1 MRRFFNTSS
10 AVGAAF
16 LVAIALAT
24 TAQFGHAAA
33 VIWDDDSADKQWST
47 GTNWNPD
54 IAGLLGVGD
63 TVTFDDTG
71 SSATQATVTNILTS
85 STTIDSLS
93 YALPYVEYANSSI
106 HHTTQLAAGVTLTVD
121 GAFGAGIISGGPNP
135 DGTATNTTTGSV
147 TITGQSAGDG
157 ALVINAGSTDIAIG
171 YNDPTWH
178 HGIRNFTFDL
188 RGLGSFTATT
198 TGTFYLANGARDDA
212 DLYLADTTNT
222 IRADRI
228 ALAGWN
234 SNPTIYLG
242 GDTTLN
248 ADSIVLGG
256 GLPGGMSISGQ
267 WNSGTPSIVFR
278 SDLTDP
284 SVVIRDEAG
293 TGRANLTIGIGGN
306 MNSDNT
312 GKVDFS
318 GGTVDAL
325 LGTVIIGQ
333 GYPSMVAGNDGIGTL
348 TFGEGTIDATTIT
361 VAYTTSGTRVDNAS
375 TGTLN
380 INGPGT
386 LMVDSLIVADQQDT
400 ANDVRT
406 TGTVNFNAGT
416 LLATLITGGT
426 TSTSTVRTFNW
437 SGGAIG
443 NKLGSDLLVDA
454 SMPLTLKTT
463 ADHTFDVEAGQTV
476 TVDAVI
482 RESGAVAGITKTG
495 AGTLVLTAANTYSGG
510 TYVLDGTLGISSDA
524 NLGAVPASFSASLV
538 QIDGATLHASST
550 LDFDYNRGLTVG
562 SSGATFDVDAD
573 QTLTILRDAT
583 GNDPG
588 MVVTGDIVKEGAGT
602 LIFGDTTWTTGKTLT
617 INGGTVICDSADSDD
632 GSIRGNITVNA
643 GATYDHRTI
652 NGVLNSALLT
662 VYSDGYIYLNATDC
676 IGGFAGD
683 GTVTRTSSGGVT
695 MNIDYTGATPVDFS
709 GLITGN
715 ISLNF
720 RGTSYS
726 TGTQIFSGDNTYTG
740 TTNVSAGTLLINGT
754 HTGGGLYVVDG
765 TGTLG
770 GSGTIGS
777 EVTVFDGGT
786 LAPGNPPGILTLEDG
801 VTFYGGS
808 FAVELNGTTAG
819 TEYDQLLVTGGD
831 VALGDGVTSLVV
843 TTSGFSPDYYDFF
856 WIINNTSTTDGDTT
870 GYFEGLEEGDLMMVE
885 GRLLHVY
892 YHANYDTG
900 ALIGGN
906 DVLLTSVPEP
916 STVAMLLGLAAFGLL
931 GYHRRRQALTR

>member
-24 TAQFGHAAA
+24 TAQFAHAAA

-54 IAGLLGVGD
+54 IAGLPGVGD

-85 STTIDSLS
+85 STTIDALS

-121 GAFGAGIISGGPNP
+121 GAFSAGILSGGPNP

-178 HGIRNFTFDL
+178 HGTRNFTFDL

-267 WNSGTPSIVFR
+267 WNSGQPSIVFR

-318 GGTVDAL
+318 GGAVDAL
-325 LGTVIIGQ
+325 LGAVIIGQ
-333 GYPSMVAGNDGIGTL
+333 GYPGMGVGNDGIGTL

-361 VAYTTSGTRVDNAS
+361 VAYTASGTRVGNAS

-380 INGPGT
+380 INGPGA
-386 LMVDSLIVADQQDT
+386 LIVDSLIVADQQDT
-400 ANDVRT
+400 ANDVPT
-406 TGTVNFNAGT
+406 TGTVNFNAGA

-482 RESGAVAGITKTG
+482 RESGAVAGITKTD

-510 TYVLDGTLGISSDA
+510 TYVLDGTL
-524 NLGAVPASFSASLV
+524 
-538 QIDGATLHASST
+538 
-550 LDFDYNRGLTVG
+550 
-562 SSGATFDVDAD
+562 
-573 QTLTILRDAT
+573 
-583 GNDPG
+583 
-588 MVVTGDIVKEGAGT
+588 
-602 LIFGDTTWTTGKTLT
+602 
-617 INGGTVICDSADSDD
+617 
-632 GSIRGNITVNA
+632 
-643 GATYDHRTI
+643 
-652 NGVLNSALLT
+652 
-662 VYSDGYIYLNATDC
+662 
-676 IGGFAGD
+676 
-683 GTVTRTSSGGVT
+683 
-695 MNIDYTGATPVDFS
+695 
-709 GLITGN
+709 
-715 ISLNF
+715 
-720 RGTSYS
+720 
-726 TGTQIFSGDNTYTG
+726 
-740 TTNVSAGTLLINGT
+740 LINGT

-765 TGTLG
+765 TGALG
-770 GSGTIGS
+770 GSGAIGS

-786 LAPGNPPGILTLEDG
+786 LAPGNSPGILTLEDG

-843 TTSGFSPDYYDFF
+843 TTSHRPD
-856 WIINNTSTTDGDTT
+856 
-870 GYFEGLEEGDLMMVE
+870 
-885 GRLLHVY
+885 
-892 YHANYDTG
+892 
-900 ALIGGN
+900 
-906 DVLLTSVPEP
+906 
-916 STVAMLLGLAAFGLL
+916 
-931 GYHRRRQALTR
+931 